1 VLVLD
6 EADKM
11 LDLGFLPDVE
21 RILAQ
26 TPELRQ
32 TMLFSATMPAGI
44 VSLARRHMR
53 HPVNIRAEA
62 PGETSTVPTTAQFI
76 YRVHELDKPE
86 IVARILQAESRSR
99 VMVFCRTKRSAQRL
113 ADDLLDRGFAA
124 ASIHGDLNQLARE
137 KALRR
142 FREGRV
148 DVLVATDVAARGIDI
163 EGVTHVINYECP
175 DDEKVYVHRIGRTG
189 RAGASGIAVTFID
202 WADEAR
208 WHMIN
213 GTLGL
218 PFAQP
223 EETYST
229 SPHLY
234 RDLGIDPAAQG
245 RVDRAGAQ
253 TPEPSKPLSA
263 RQRTPKIR
271 TRRRL
276 RNGVPI
282 EQNAA
287 PRASRDH
294 RRAASQEPTR

>member
-1 VLVLD
+1 
-6 EADKM
+6 
-11 LDLGFLPDVE
+11 
-21 RILAQ
+21 
-26 TPELRQ
+26 
-32 TMLFSATMPAGI
+32 MPAGI

-234 RDLGIDPAAQG
+234 RDLGIDPAAQS
-245 RVDRAGAQ
+245 RVNRAGAQ
-253 TPEPSKPLSA
+253 TPEPSKPVSA
-263 RQRTPKIR
+263 RQHTAKIR

-294 RRAASQEPTR
+294 RRPASQEPTR